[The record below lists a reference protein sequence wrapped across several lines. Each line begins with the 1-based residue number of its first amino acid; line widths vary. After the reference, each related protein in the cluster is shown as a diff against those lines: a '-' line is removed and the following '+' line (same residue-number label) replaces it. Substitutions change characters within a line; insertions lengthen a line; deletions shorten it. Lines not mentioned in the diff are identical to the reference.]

1 MTDRDDPVTGRR
13 FASALKT
20 LLTIAFVVAG
30 IVYVAANFEEFRG
43 LSWPSVHA
51 IAAVAIGFV
60 ASVGFRSLFNY
71 YSARRLGADLALSES
86 FMLSAIVTASNSL
99 LPANAGAAFRAWYMK
114 RVHAL
119 PLGYFASTTML
130 SFLVTTL
137 LMSLVAMLLLVLIH
151 RELGYFRLDLF
162 IALPLIAAVMMIGL
176 LLRAKPSGERE
187 PETSVW
193 HSFRSGYFQLVGD
206 TRLGALS
213 LLIVSL
219 NFVVAAIVWV
229 VFCIGNGSEL
239 VAADYYEQEVEYQK
253 QIERAQRTERL
264 DGLARIRYLPEQ
276 ARIELQLP
284 QDHAELKPKGII
296 ELYRPAEAALDQ
308 VFQLE
313 LDTAGVQHIN
323 VTTLKP
329 GLWDVRVRWLHQGAE
344 YFLSEEVTIGSDPS
358 QG

>member
-1 MTDRDDPVTGRR
+1 MTDRDDPVTGHR

-71 YSARRLGADLALSES
+71 YAARRLGADLALSES

-137 LMSLVAMLLLVLIH
+137 LMSLVAMLLLALIH

-206 TRLGALS
+206 TRLVALS

-229 VFCIGNGSEL
+229 IVIHDTAPGIDILEASLFAAAQIVSGLITLTPGAAGFQEL
-239 VAADYYEQEVEYQK
+239 VGLYVGRSFEITVVELFAILIWVRAVRILAAIALAAPFAV
-253 QIERAQRTERL
+253 ILRL
-264 DGLARIRYLPEQ
+264 RSAR
-276 ARIELQLP
+276 
-284 QDHAELKPKGII
+284 
-296 ELYRPAEAALDQ
+296 
-308 VFQLE
+308 
-313 LDTAGVQHIN
+313 
-323 VTTLKP
+323 
-329 GLWDVRVRWLHQGAE
+329 
-344 YFLSEEVTIGSDPS
+344 SSD
-358 QG
+358 